1 MHGRSPKANHPPVSH
16 LCMPDIDVGQ
26 SGAGASA
33 VQSRP
38 FKMISAVAL
47 PCMHSVPCTGRLA
60 QGALHTAK
68 CANFVHSA
76 NVLTL
81 QTVQTLTTEK
91 TRTAKSQSQRQI
103 NINILLRD
111 DQWLYLARGKM
122 CKFCTSI
129 NVHILNTVK
138 MLTTVQSAKV

>member
-1 MHGRSPKANHPPVSH
+1 
-16 LCMPDIDVGQ
+16 MPDIDVGQ

-38 FKMISAVAL
+38 FQMISGIAL
-47 PCMHSVPCTGRLA
+47 HA
-60 QGALHTAK
+60 QCALHNAQDALHTAK

-91 TRTAKSQSQRQI
+91 TRTAKSQRQRQI

-111 DQWLYLARGKM
+111 DQWLCLARGKM
-122 CKFCTSI
+122 CKFCTST